1 MNTFFLKG
9 MVGTMRRKSALSIAL
24 TAVIISVVLLS
35 GSLSVRAGPPVE
47 YSCPAV
53 SCVRNIC
60 TQELHEPQRNTAV
73 WDISDD
79 AISDMA
85 ALTAENG
92 KSSENS
98 QQISRFEMKSAAAA
112 GTGSFE
118 LFRQKGRS
126 GNDDWVFLVC
136 GIGLIAAAIVIFA
149 VTICTG
155 RRTKKKRS
163 KGK

>member
-1 MNTFFLKG
+1 
-9 MVGTMRRKSALSIAL
+9 MRRKSALSMAL

-35 GSLSVRAGPPVE
+35 GSLSVRAGRPGE
-47 YSCPAV
+47 YSGPAV
-53 SCVRNIC
+53 LYVRSVY
-60 TQELHEPQRNTAV
+60 TQQALYEPQRNTAV
-73 WDISDD
+73 PDISDD
-79 AISDMA
+79 AISDMT
-85 ALTAENG
+85 ALTAENE
-92 KSSENS
+92 KSSEQNS
-98 QQISRFEMKSAAAA
+98 QQTSRFEMKSAAAA
-112 GTGSFE
+112 GTGSFD
-118 LFRQKGRS
+118 LFRQKGRN